1 MIYCRSELNTKLA
14 DYSKDNIGTFE
25 FLSIELKFTNAKPIV
40 VTAIYRPPSANV
52 NMFFDEFESLV
63 TALAD
68 PQPDLVFLGDFNI
81 DYLNSANSN
90 SAQFRMITQSLGL
103 GQLIS
108 QPTRVTPTNSSC
120 IDHIY
125 ISPPGFALEA
135 GVSVCGLSDHDLE
148 YVTISRKGKRAEPIK
163 VEYVD
168 YKHFVESDFI
178 KGLEEIDWDF
188 LDTIGDIDTKLSA
201 FMSMFKF
208 VCDQHTTVKEKLI
221 RSKPSPWITPELK
234 ALYHQRDW
242 TKQKALKSIG
252 AQRDYLWLEYKQIR
266 NKCNTKTKNA
276 KRDYFMN
283 IINEINPI
291 PELFGKPLGNSI
303 LAKVALP

>member
-1 MIYCRSELNTKLA
+1 M
-14 DYSKDNIGTFE
+14 
-25 FLSIELKFTNAKPIV
+25 
-40 VTAIYRPPSANV
+40 
-52 NMFFDEFESLV
+52 
-63 TALAD
+63 
-68 PQPDLVFLGDFNI
+68 
-81 DYLNSANSN
+81 
-90 SAQFRMITQSLGL
+90 
-103 GQLIS
+103 
-108 QPTRVTPTNSSC
+108 
-120 IDHIY
+120 
-125 ISPPGFALEA
+125 
-135 GVSVCGLSDHDLE
+135 
-148 YVTISRKGKRAEPIK
+148 
-163 VEYVD
+163 EYVD
-168 YKHFVESDFI
+168 YKHLVESDFI

-188 LDTIGDIDTKLSA
+188 LDTIGDIETKLSA

-221 RSKPSPWITPELK
+221 RSKPSPCITPELK
-234 ALYHQRDW
+234 ALYPRRDW